1 MANSSLA
8 GPAAPRLDFESLQ
21 PAIYRAQLQLGQAAG
36 AEFKASGLPEGLFDL
51 VQLRASQINGCA
63 FCLDMH
69 SKDAR
74 HAGEREDRLYLLSV
88 WREVPHYTAVERAAL
103 SLTEALT
110 LVSVDQVPDEVWN
123 AAASTLNERQLA
135 AVIGAVITING
146 WNRIAIAT
154 RMTSGEY
161 QPA

>member
-8 GPAAPRLDFESLQ
+8 APAAPRLDFAAAQ

-36 AEFKASGLPEGLFDL
+36 DAFKASGLPEGLFDL
-51 VQLRASQINGCA
+51 VQLRASQINSCA

-74 HAGEREDRLYLLSV
+74 HAGEREDRLHLLNA
-88 WREVPHYTAVERAAL
+88 WREAPHYTDVERAAL

-110 LVSVDQVPDEVWN
+110 LVSIDQVPDEVWN
-123 AAASTLNERQLA
+123 AAASVLKEDQLA

-154 RMTSGEY
+154 RMTPGEY
-161 QPA
+161 QPT

>member
-1 MANSSLA
+1 M
-8 GPAAPRLDFESLQ
+8 AAPRIDFESLQ

-36 AEFKASGLPEGLFDL
+36 DAFKASGLPEGLFDL

-74 HAGEREDRLYLLSV
+74 HAGEREDRLHLLNA
-88 WREVPHYTAVERAAL
+88 WREAPRYTDVERAAL

-110 LVSVDQVPDEVWN
+110 LVAIDHVPDEVWN
-123 AAASTLNERQLA
+123 AAASVLNEQQLA
-135 AVIGAVITING
+135 AVIGAMITING

-154 RMTSGEY
+154 RMTPGEY